1 MSYLTTLIL
10 LIIYTQIPSKMK
22 KSNLFLI
29 FSLWGCAQTDMKCSW
44 KVSQVHA
51 GDKIG
56 FSKPILSPLWTWEN
70 FPLTLHISFLT
81 AQRENIKNKV
91 LFTIWK
97 ILVKFKVN
105 VTLDLFYHFPGPTIV
120 QTFQILAPKISTFW
134 HHNIQGYQIR
144 FSQIFGRKISL
155 LKSAPNELIFQPLDC
170 YTQGSSHFS
179 C

>member
-56 FSKPILSPLWTWEN
+56 FSKPLKLASLSQFCLPCELEKI
-70 FPLTLHISFLT
+70 FHSHFISVFS
-81 AQRENIKNKV
+81 QPKE
-91 LFTIWK
+91 K
-97 ILVKFKVN
+97 ILRTKYYCFDICPSVVWGKICPNLTWVFPKWLNQEKGNWSREKGTEGKFFEAEVKPKLKN
-105 VTLDLFYHFPGPTIV
+105 VPEVPFF
-120 QTFQILAPKISTFW
+120 
-134 HHNIQGYQIR
+134 
-144 FSQIFGRKISL
+144 L
-155 LKSAPNELIFQPLDC
+155 LK
-170 YTQGSSHFS
+170 
-179 C
+179 